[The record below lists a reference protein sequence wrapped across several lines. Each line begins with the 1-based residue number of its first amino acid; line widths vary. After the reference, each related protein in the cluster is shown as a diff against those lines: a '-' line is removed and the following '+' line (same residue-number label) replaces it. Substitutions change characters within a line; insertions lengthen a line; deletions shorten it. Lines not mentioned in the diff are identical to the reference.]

1 MCIVQDSLLGAYKMT
16 LGVQE
21 IRKDQFFDISLKTNL
36 NITEVMDKIQHIRK
50 ILKQKNKKIQCFNG
64 KGLISLILPNDLIY
78 EKKNNADPNEPILK
92 IFRGVLYEGALDK
105 SVLGSTHN
113 SLIQTIYKEYN
124 ADMASVFID
133 NIQFI
138 TNSWLLINSFSIGI
152 EDCMV
157 RGEKQIKEIENV
169 VKKCYIE
176 AERIKKTTSHQGV
189 REMRIVSSLSKAKD
203 IGLRIAK
210 ESLSKENNFLS
221 TVGSGSKGDFFNIAQ
236 ITGLLGQQNLKG
248 QRVQPVLNNGKRTLP
263 HYPFENLT
271 IEDEYE
277 SRGFI
282 ASSFITG
289 LNPHEF
295 FFHAMSGREGVSDTA
310 MGTSSTGYI
319 QRKIIKMTEDIKIQY
334 DGTVRDMTGKIY
346 EMAYG
351 ENMLDPVNTI
361 KVNGDQEVCDIS
373 RLVEKLNMNYEC
385 KKK

>member
-21 IRKDQFFDISLKTNL
+21 IRKDQFFDMSLKTNL

-295 FFHAMSGREGVSDTA
+295 FFHAMSGREGVSDKNCVTKRWLPT
-310 MGTSSTGYI
+310 MLG
-319 QRKIIKMTEDIKIQY
+319 KQY
-334 DGTVRDMTGKIY
+334 FH
-346 EMAYG
+346 
-351 ENMLDPVNTI
+351 
-361 KVNGDQEVCDIS
+361 
-373 RLVEKLNMNYEC
+373 LVFRNI
-385 KKK
+385 